1 MSTETRTLEEMQ
13 ARVFE
18 RGKQPAQPAGDSAA
32 ARLIA
37 DDQARR
43 EKERLQRR
51 ADVRT
56 QIKQR
61 GVLEQRMAD
70 LAQQLQLLDVKADG
84 LAAAHQE
91 RTGPIQ
97 EALSSASGSKRA
109 GLLQKLSE
117 ANYELEQGLLVVERM
132 RGPLRKQHTTTR
144 NEYASLPTE
153 ARLAGADLASPLLRV
168 EQFVAEQRLAAAEG
182 RIERAREW
190 VGTYDSQLQMA
201 SSTPTRPVAYGWIEE
216 RGKISLDFERIAL
229 LSFRLSKWR
238 AELLDAEHE
247 RHECMSELQRINKEA
262 IAE

>member
-1 MSTETRTLEEMQ
+1 MPETLSDMANAIHEPKEPTRPG
-13 ARVFE
+13 AP
-18 RGKQPAQPAGDSAA
+18 KSAA
-32 ARLIA
+32 ALIEA
-37 DDQARR
+37 DAQRR
-43 EKERLQRR
+43 EKERRQRR
-51 ADVRT
+51 AEVRK
-56 QIKQR
+56 QIKER
-61 GVLEQRMAD
+61 AVLIQQLAD
-70 LAQQLQLLDVKADG
+70 LEAELRLCDLKADA
-84 LAAAHQE
+84 LAAIHQE

-97 EALSSASGSKRA
+97 AGLSTASGTKRA